1 MSSNDLGAGV
11 RRRPTMAWHVP
22 ASTAATAPK
31 LEEPALDRPQR
42 PERERRTHLE
52 VVSTRSQRRARP
64 RTVYAITAVSALLVI
79 VVTQLLLSIGVS
91 QGAYQLSSLQTKQ
104 TELQRSYQAAS
115 EDLNRLTSP
124 QNLAANANALGMV
137 SNSNPAYLR
146 LSDGAVLGAPV
157 AANGAAGTVTGG
169 QGNLVP
175 NAQLNGV
182 PLVAGQG
189 AAGQIRRIVCL
200 GQAAPGEHAGPLL
213 HPWRDAECGKP
224 LRRLAHGMGKLRA
237 HRFHVPAVA
246 AVLQQGQHQ
255 LAREPAAAEGGGDPE
270 IGQPLDP
277 VARRGDEAAAHRRR
291 QRLGKA
297 ADVDDAAQSV
307 ERGQPRGGRVLEI
320 GEDVVLDDRQSGLVG
335 KLQQPVGDDGR
346 QHRAGRIVQGGICD
360 VEPRPVFGEG
370 LREQAEIR
378 P

>member
-1 MSSNDLGAGV
+1 VSSNPIGQGV
-11 RRRPTMAWHVP
+11 RRRPTMSWHIP
-22 ASTAATAPK
+22 ASAAATAAV

-79 VVTQLLLSIGVS
+79 VVAQLLLSISVS

-157 AANGAAGTVTGG
+157 AASGAAGTVTGG

-175 NAQLNGV
+175 NSQLNGV
-182 PLVAGQG
+182 PLVSGQ
-189 AAGQIRRIVCL
+189 
-200 GQAAPGEHAGPLL
+200 GQAAAATTSQTGSSASTGAASPNPAKPSVPL
-213 HPWRDAECGKP
+213 
-224 LRRLAHGMGKLRA
+224 
-237 HRFHVPAVA
+237 
-246 AVLQQGQHQ
+246 QGA
-255 LAREPAAAEGGGDPE
+255 LPT
-270 IGQPLDP
+270 P
-277 VARRGDEAAAHRRR
+277 VTH
-291 QRLGKA
+291 
-297 ADVDDAAQSV
+297 
-307 ERGQPRGGRVLEI
+307 
-320 GEDVVLDDRQSGLVG
+320 
-335 KLQQPVGDDGR
+335 
-346 QHRAGRIVQGGICD
+346 
-360 VEPRPVFGEG
+360 
-370 LREQAEIR
+370 
-378 P
+378 

>member
-1 MSSNDLGAGV
+1 MSSNDLGVGV
-11 RRRPTMAWHVP
+11 RRRPSMAWHVP

-64 RTVYAITAVSALLVI
+64 RTLYAITAVSALLVI

-175 NAQLNGV
+175 NSQLNGV
-182 PLVAGQG
+182 PLVTGQG
-189 AAGQIRRIVCL
+189 AAGQAAAT
-200 GQAAPGEHAGPLL
+200 QAGSS
-213 HPWRDAECGKP
+213 
-224 LRRLAHGMGKLRA
+224 
-237 HRFHVPAVA
+237 VA
-246 AVLQQGQHQ
+246 AGAASTTPAKPSVPLQGA
-255 LAREPAAAEGGGDPE
+255 LPT
-270 IGQPLDP
+270 P
-277 VARRGDEAAAHRRR
+277 VTH
-291 QRLGKA
+291 
-297 ADVDDAAQSV
+297 
-307 ERGQPRGGRVLEI
+307 
-320 GEDVVLDDRQSGLVG
+320 
-335 KLQQPVGDDGR
+335 
-346 QHRAGRIVQGGICD
+346 
-360 VEPRPVFGEG
+360 
-370 LREQAEIR
+370 
-378 P
+378 

>member
-1 MSSNDLGAGV
+1 MSSNQLGVGV
-11 RRRPTMAWHVP
+11 RRRPTMTWHVP
-22 ASTAATAPK
+22 ASTAATAAA

-52 VVSTRSQRRARP
+52 VVSTRTQRRARP
-64 RTVYAITAVSALLVI
+64 RTLYAITAVSALLVI
-79 VVTQLLLSIGVS
+79 VVAQLLLSISVS

-175 NAQLNGV
+175 NSQLNGV

-189 AAGQIRRIVCL
+189 TAGQGAPAP
-200 GQAAPGEHAGPLL
+200 GQATQAGNSASAGAASTTPVKPSVPL
-213 HPWRDAECGKP
+213 
-224 LRRLAHGMGKLRA
+224 
-237 HRFHVPAVA
+237 
-246 AVLQQGQHQ
+246 QGA
-255 LAREPAAAEGGGDPE
+255 LPT
-270 IGQPLDP
+270 P
-277 VARRGDEAAAHRRR
+277 VTH
-291 QRLGKA
+291 
-297 ADVDDAAQSV
+297 
-307 ERGQPRGGRVLEI
+307 
-320 GEDVVLDDRQSGLVG
+320 
-335 KLQQPVGDDGR
+335 
-346 QHRAGRIVQGGICD
+346 
-360 VEPRPVFGEG
+360 
-370 LREQAEIR
+370 
-378 P
+378 